1 MEKKVKKTKGFVLV
15 KKNRFLKKKIKKKK
29 ECSPGVGE
37 HSKKK
42 KKVCTKKKKN
52 FLIRKLK
59 EKNRILVTFL
69 IALFI
74 LFSFLFFD
82 KEFKEKKYINIK

>member
-15 KKNRFLKKKIKKKK
+15 KKTRFLKKKIKKKK

-42 KKVCTKKKKN
+42 KKSLYKKKK
-52 FLIRKLK
+52 K
-59 EKNRILVTFL
+59 
-69 IALFI
+69 
-74 LFSFLFFD
+74 FFD
-82 KEFKEKKYINIK
+82 KKTKRKKSHFGNFSYRPFHSFFIPFF